1 MNPNPRFCL
10 KMSNEKEMEVVQKT
24 KNPKSATSTQV
35 KSSYEGIVP
44 LLLSTPFEN
53 KTIQMFR

>member
-1 MNPNPRFCL
+1 MNLNPSFCP
-10 KMSNEKEMEVVQKT
+10 KMGNEEEVEVVRKRE
-24 KNPKSATSTQV
+24 NPKGATSTQV

-53 KTIQMFR
+53 KTIQMFK

>member
-1 MNPNPRFCL
+1 MNPNPSFCL
-10 KMSNEKEMEVVQKT
+10 EMGNEGEVKIVQKRE
-24 KNPKSATSTQV
+24 NPKSATSTQI

-44 LLLSTPFEN
+44 PLLSTPFEN